1 MKARLPN
8 LDVRIWPEVGDTS
21 DIEFALVWKPPAGL
35 LRSLPNLRAIF
46 SLGAGVDH
54 IFKDPQRP
62 AGVPITRV
70 VDDHLTGGMV
80 EFALL
85 HTLRFHR
92 DLHVYEAQQRDR
104 VFRGLTQI
112 LPEERRVGLLGLGV
126 IGQAVAAG
134 LLQHRF
140 TVAGWSRTPKDI
152 PGVACFHG
160 ADGLASFLAETSILI
175 CLLPLTEETAGILN
189 AETFAKLPRG
199 AFVINMARGDHLV
212 EPDLLSAL
220 DSGHITAAALDVF
233 ETEPLPDDH
242 PFWAHQK
249 IRITPH
255 IASISDP
262 RIVADQ
268 VAENVGRIRTGKPLL
283 YEVDPAA
290 GY

>member
-1 MKARLPN
+1 MNARLP
-8 LDVRIWPEVGDTS
+8 DIEVRIWPEIGNAS
-21 DIEFALVWKPPAGL
+21 DVEFALVWKPPGGL
-35 LRSLPNLRAIF
+35 LASLPNLRAIF

-54 IFKDPQRP
+54 VFKDPHRP
-62 AGVPITRV
+62 TSVPITRV

-92 DLHVYEAQQRDR
+92 DLHVYEAQQGDR
-104 VFRGLTQI
+104 VFRGHTQI
-112 LPEERRVGLLGLGV
+112 IPEERRVGLLGLGV

-140 TVAGWSRTPKDI
+140 AVAGWSRTPKEI

-160 ADGLASFLAETSILI
+160 ADGLAPFLAETSILI
-175 CLLPLTEETAGILN
+175 CLLPLTQETAGILN

-199 AFVINMARGDHLV
+199 AFVVNLARGDHLI
-212 EPDLLSAL
+212 EPDLLAAL
-220 DSGHITAAALDVF
+220 DSGHIAAAALDVF

-242 PFWAHQK
+242 PFWAHPN

-268 VAENVGRIRTGKPLL
+268 VAENVRRLRAGKPLL
-283 YEVDPAA
+283 YKVDPAA